1 MEDEAWEQMDDQK
14 LKISDIGYKEK
25 DFFETDNNIRDLLK
39 EVNQFLTRQF
49 ERYRRE
55 DMYSIN
61 RFIVKKNTM

>member
-39 EVNQFLTRQF
+39 EVNQFLTR
-49 ERYRRE
+49 
-55 DMYSIN
+55 
-61 RFIVKKNTM
+61 